1 MELPIEGAGPRR
13 LVAAASLAIAV
24 LLAFQAGEIWLAN
37 HRIKS
42 QQLETIKSGANLMPG
57 NGEAWDRVGRFEEY
71 DFANSDPAAA
81 IEAYKRALQDDPHSS
96 YYWVDLGSAYEL
108 AGDDG
113 QARHAYEQARA
124 SYPLSG
130 LVSWRYGNFLL
141 RQQQYP
147 EAFAEIQR
155 SVRAD
160 PLLLPLAISRV
171 WRSTENVNQLL
182 DQVLPADNDAYFQ
195 ALDFF
200 QSIHEAGPGLTVWH
214 RIIDLKMPFALARSF
229 PFLDELISENRA
241 DDTRQ
246 VWHEALA
253 ATGSADPKP
262 TDRSV
267 IWDGSFT
274 QDFLKGGL
282 GWRWDSPLGASIDF
296 DSTPRPGS
304 GRSVRL
310 DFGGGANLDLVQ
322 PAEFVPVEPNQ
333 TYHFRAEIRT
343 ERITTE
349 SGMRFSL
356 VDPRNGGAANII
368 TENLTG
374 SHPWTTV
381 EADLKT
387 GPNTHFLN
395 VRLVRGQSL
404 LFDNKLSGTAWIG
417 DISLIPSDTPVQQAT
432 R

>member
-1 MELPIEGAGPRR
+1 MELPIEGAGLRR
-13 LVAAASLAIAV
+13 IVAAASLAIAV
-24 LLAFQAGEIWLAN
+24 LLAFQASKMWLAN
-37 HRIKS
+37 HRINS
-42 QQLETIKSGANLMPG
+42 DQLETVRSGANLIPG

-81 IEAYKRALQDDPHSS
+81 IEAYQRALQDDPHSS

-113 QARHAYEQARA
+113 QARHAYEQARGN
-124 SYPLSG
+124 YPLSG
-130 LVSWRYGNFLL
+130 LVAWRYGNFLL
-141 RQQQYP
+141 RRQQYP

-182 DQVLPADNDAYFQ
+182 DQVLPGDTEAYFQ

-200 QSIHEAGPGLTVWH
+200 QSIHKAEPGLAVWH
-214 RIIDLKMPFALARSF
+214 RIIGLKKPFALARSY

-241 DDTRQ
+241 DDARQ

-253 ATGSADPKP
+253 ATGSADPKS
-262 TDRSV
+262 TDQSV

-274 QDFLKGGL
+274 QSFSKGGL

-296 DSTPRPGS
+296 DSPPPSGS
-304 GRSVRL
+304 GRSARL
-310 DFGGGANLDLVQ
+310 DFGGGANLDLDQ
-322 PAEFVPVEPNQ
+322 PAEFVPVEPDQ
-333 TYHFRAEIRT
+333 IYHFRADIRT
-343 ERITTE
+343 EGITTE
-349 SGMRFSL
+349 SGVRFSL
-356 VDPRNGGAANII
+356 VDPRNGGAVNII
-368 TENLTG
+368 AENFTG

-381 EADLKT
+381 EADLRT

-395 VRLVRGQSL
+395 VRLVRSQSV
-404 LFDNKLSGTAWIG
+404 LFDNKLSGSAWIG
-417 DISLIPSDTPVQQAT
+417 DISLIPSDSAATQAP